1 MDDLRTLYEEVILD
15 HNRAPRNFGKPAI
28 FNRQAEGYNPICGDE
43 FTVYL
48 QVEQGVITH
57 IGFTGS
63 GCAIS
68 TASASLMTESLLGKT
83 EQQAEQLFN
92 GVHGLLTNDI
102 AYPAAGRLLLGK
114 MQVLEG
120 VKEYPMRVK
129 CATLAWHTM
138 HAALQH
144 QTDTVSTE

>member
-1 MDDLRTLYEEVILD
+1 MDDLRSLYEEVILD
-15 HNRAPRNFGKPAI
+15 HNRAPRHFGKPAV

-48 QVEQGVITH
+48 QIEQGVISK

-83 EQQAEQLFN
+83 EQQAKQLFN
-92 GVHGLLTNDI
+92 GVHGLLTDA
-102 AYPAAGRLLLGK
+102 AYPAAGNLLLGK
-114 MQVLEG
+114 MRVLEG

-138 HAALQH
+138 HAALQ
-144 QTDTVSTE
+144 QQADTISTE